1 MKIKIS
7 NEALSIVFYS
17 LSGVLAAVSK
27 VFFSV
32 YVQLIWYSGAFV
44 RA

>member
-7 NEALSIVFYS
+7 NEALSIFFYI
-17 LSGVLAAVSK
+17 LSGVLAAVFN

-32 YVQLIWYSGAFV
+32 YVQLIWYSGTFV